1 MLQIIITREFS
12 ARYQLLPDVI
22 KKKAEKQ
29 EKLFRQN
36 PFYPSLHTEKLEP
49 RGKQIWSFRVDKNY
63 RVLFRFVD
71 GRNVVFLTVGTHD
84 WIYKLG
90 FK

>member
-1 MLQIIITREFS
+1 MITVLVTDEFKR
-12 ARYQLLPDVI
+12 RYLELPSRI

-49 RGKQIWSFRVDKNY
+49 KNNQVWSFRVDQEY
-63 RVLFRFVD
+63 RVIFRFLD
-71 GRNVVFLTVGTHD
+71 GRTALFLTIGTHR
-84 WIYKLG
+84 WIYRII
-90 FK
+90 